1 MRGFLGGV
9 SAGALLAA
17 GGLAMLSL
25 SVPLPKPGPLS
36 AADAAQEDGS
46 APQEAAPRVAETE
59 TDGVIAEPAPNPV
72 AEVAPQPMEHEPGE
86 LPTLADG
93 AEAVADAPA
102 SGAFRDADLAGAQP
116 TTPATADPADD
127 LSALEDADRNP
138 AVRPEVGQTAAA
150 ADAPDVST
158 EGLALADGAGSV
170 EHQPTPLQPGQPQ
183 APGSEDAVVAAT
195 EPAPAPAP
203 EETTDD
209 VAEETAEVDRP
220 DVAPV
225 DDSAVI
231 AGLPSQSALEVP
243 DIGPAPQATTLP
255 VIGAAPVLPDSKV
268 EETPEETQNDQ
279 AEQDDLA
286 TDTDQAALAP
296 QIGTPVVPL
305 TERDDP
311 QNAAA
316 LGENSG
322 ERPFVAH
329 AEPFENLEGKPL
341 MSIVLIEDIGSVGVE
356 ALAEFPYPL
365 SFAINPQDPQAQEK
379 MAARRAAGF
388 EVLML
393 ADLPREATPQDAET
407 ALEVWRRQLPEA
419 VAILEGVES
428 GVQGNRPLADQVAAV
443 AGSVGYGLV
452 TQNSGLNT
460 VQKLALRDGV
470 PAGVVFRDFDG
481 AGQDPRAIR
490 RFLDQAAFRAGQEG
504 AVIML
509 GRLRADTI
517 SALLTWGLQ
526 DRAGRVALAPVSAS
540 LEAKLPS
547 K

>member
-17 GGLAMLSL
+17 GGMAMLSL
-25 SVPLPKPGPLS
+25 SAPLPMPGSLPV
-36 AADAAQEDGS
+36 ADAAQEDGS
-46 APQEAAPRVAETE
+46 VPQEAASRVAESE
-59 TDGVIAEPAPNPV
+59 IDGVIAEPAPNPI
-72 AEVAPQPMEHEPGE
+72 AEVAPQPLEHEPGE
-86 LPTLADG
+86 LPALADG
-93 AEAVADAPA
+93 AEAVADAPV

-127 LSALEDADRNP
+127 LSALENADRNP

-150 ADAPDVST
+150 ADAPDIST

-170 EHQPTPLQPGQPQ
+170 EHQPTPRQPGQPQ

-195 EPAPAPAP
+195 EPAPAP

-209 VAEETAEVDRP
+209 VTEETAEVDSP
-220 DVAPV
+220 DVAPE
-225 DDSAVI
+225 DDSSVI

-255 VIGAAPVLPDSKV
+255 VIGAAPVLPEGNV
-268 EETPEETQNDQ
+268 EETPEGTQNDQ

-286 TDTDQAALAP
+286 TETEQAALAP
-296 QIGTPVVPL
+296 QIGTRVVPL

-311 QNAAA
+311 QNAAE
-316 LGENSG
+316 LGETSG
-322 ERPFVAH
+322 ERPFVTH

-509 GRLRADTI
+509 GRLQADTI